1 MSLNIDIDK
10 YGNMSV
16 VPIKCDGK
24 MGTAF
29 FVSDNLL
36 LTANHIISSYID
48 SPEQYRVMVCIMD
61 EWVECSVAYKFL
73 SFDVV
78 LLNCSKPNIG
88 GYKLPLLLSDCPE
101 GEKLKIVGF
110 PQEIGNGV
118 DYFGVDIR
126 NSRHLKKN
134 GKDDTS
140 RGFNVVAVRTD
151 ELNFSSYGGFSG
163 SPVLNANGDVVGI
176 ATDQYFNTLG
186 YTSIKV
192 INDLCPFQGLGIDVA
207 AEDCDMSPFGL
218 GTAWHYSNKKIKEA
232 GSRYSPNT
240 HINNESVE
248 EALKSF
254 CCVGVEEK
262 REEIH
267 NLCSNVYNE
276 TARELRDYLSQKNTD
291 GTDKSFQQFLNDRI
305 VNYRLCD
312 ELDALLYKE
321 KDGSDERILMNPLR
335 KDIEK
340 AYELCQDVLT
350 CEIYE
355 HSKCLYVTGTAGNGK
370 THSLCRLI
378 ELCHAQCAFYLF
390 YGTDFI
396 DRGPLE
402 TILTTL
408 LWHEDDLRKLNDYAK
423 AKNRYA
429 VFVVDAL
436 NEGSNTDYWQNNL
449 SILRDELSNY
459 EKIKLIVSFRT
470 MESTDVLQRQL
481 EKDGK
486 WEKVEILGFENTEE
500 AIKKHFEINKI
511 FGNVNDA
518 LLNRDF
524 QNPLFLKIFCEAF
537 AHTTIDD
544 MREYSRAEIYD
555 KYLRKRNYKISRLV
569 DEDSNRQI
577 TSRFVAALAK
587 ISVNESHCMD
597 IFRNRARKIADSIC
611 KYRTWSKNLMN
622 ILLKENILKEY
633 RLSNGR
639 DFIGFEYDS
648 MGDVLKAGFIHY
660 KGDTF
665 VVDYILRINKLIQE
679 QNCSIFDYSYIPNVF
694 TYLFAEWKPNEKS
707 KWERLLAYK
716 DLRKCFMQGLSL
728 RHDDEE
734 YSRMVNSL
742 AEAIIEKYSGYIS
755 PYELLENFRTYKY
768 GVLQIVLKKLDK
780 MSMHERDE
788 KWTIKINEL
797 QRHYGVTMRLKGLF
811 ETEKDDY
818 DKLAEL
824 ICWFLTSSFQSLRAV
839 LIMYLRDIFKTNLE
853 ILTNTAKRFASVDD
867 PYILQG
873 LFAAA
878 YAALVLTRNSEKS
891 KEIAEYICC
900 TYYNSKESAPTDL
913 VVRNWTMRIVEYASY
928 LDKSYSGWSEVMN
941 LMPFN
946 SVPNP
951 FKEEKYDESSCDDYF
966 GTTNG
971 AKALYSSLF
980 ALDFNRYIIGTNE
993 HNYSDVFANRERNLD
1008 DTAELSYKYDVS
1020 LDNITKAIA
1029 ILIKEKYKYSDAL
1042 GNYDKD
1048 IYSRTRFD
1056 QSRERI
1062 GKKYQWIG
1070 YYEVLSYLCDHYK
1083 ILLDKW
1089 SAGKKFAVY
1098 SFPWLTGAVPCL
1110 DPTIVAEESLSVV
1123 SHDIFEKID
1132 NDFKL
1137 IKNETEWLENDDL
1150 LPSIHHVIKD
1160 KNGNDWIILKAF
1172 DTQTELVNNT
1182 QCSASVWYDTVL
1194 IANSNITEF
1203 EAWGQKDSNFR
1214 QDFYNSGDYNY
1225 LWNDYPWSSN
1235 YKERLHYM
1243 NYKDEWGLPFDA
1255 IKPYS
1260 TQLQEEFMGCY
1271 APMEHLREA
1280 HSPNEIIMQDLSLHN
1295 AERGIVRDEDG
1306 NIIAMNINSTSSRM
1320 SGLAIRKDKLD
1331 EFLKKNDMTMFY
1343 FNSCVKDVRASVSL
1357 LGEHKFYA
1365 LYKYD
1370 AVKVSVFIP
1379 FRKSN
1384 I

>member
-16 VPIKCDGK
+16 VPIKCGGK

-29 FVSDNLL
+29 FVNSNQL
-36 LTANHIISSYID
+36 LTANHILSSYID
-48 SPEQYRVMVCIMD
+48 NSEQYKIMVCIMD
-61 EWVECSVAYKFL
+61 EWVECSVAYNFQPL
-73 SFDVV
+73 DVV
-78 LLNCSKPNIG
+78 LLHCSKPNIG
-88 GYKLPLLLSDCPE
+88 DYKLQLLLSDCLE

-126 NSRHLKKN
+126 NSRHLKKD

-140 RGFNVVAVRTD
+140 RGFNVVAIRTD
-151 ELNFSSYGGFSG
+151 ELNLSSYGGFSG
-163 SPVLNANGDVVGI
+163 SPVLNVNGDVVGI

-186 YTSIKV
+186 YTSIKI
-192 INDLCPFQGLGIDVA
+192 INDLCPFQGLGIDVV
-207 AEDCDMSPFGL
+207 AEDCDMSLFGL

-240 HINNESVE
+240 HISNDSVE
-248 EALKSF
+248 ETLKSF
-254 CCVGVEEK
+254 CCIGVEEK
-262 REEIH
+262 RKEIY

-276 TARELRDYLSQKNTD
+276 ATRELHDYLSKKNAD
-291 GTDKSFQQFLNDRI
+291 GTDKSFRQFLNDRV

-312 ELDALLYKE
+312 ELDVLLYAEKE
-321 KDGSDERILMNPLR
+321 RSDERILINPLR

-340 AYELCQDVLT
+340 SYELCQDVLD

-355 HSKCLYVTGTAGNGK
+355 QSKCLYVTGIAGNGK

-378 ELCHAQCAFYLF
+378 EQCHAQCAFYLL
-390 YGTDFI
+390 YGTDFS

-402 TILTTL
+402 TILSTL
-408 LWHEDDLRKLNDYAK
+408 HWHEDDLHKLNDYAK
-423 AKNRYA
+423 IKDRYA

-436 NEGSNTDYWQNNL
+436 NEGSNTDYWRDNL
-449 SILRDELSNY
+449 SILKEKLDKY
-459 EKIKLIVSFRT
+459 ERIKLLVSFRT
-470 MESTDVLQRQL
+470 MACTDVLQRQL
-481 EKDGK
+481 EKDGQWK
-486 WEKVEILGFENTEE
+486 KIEISGFENTKE
-500 AIKKHFEINKI
+500 AIKKHFEINEI
-511 FGNVNDA
+511 QGNVDN
-518 LLNRDF
+518 LLVNRDF

-537 AHTTIDD
+537 THTTLDD
-544 MREYSRAEIYD
+544 MREYSRVEIYN
-555 KYLRKRNYKISRLV
+555 KYLQNRNYKISQLV
-569 DEDSNRQI
+569 DEDSTRQI
-577 TSRFVAALAK
+577 TSRFVIELAK

-597 IFRNRARKIADSIC
+597 ILRNRARKIADSIC

-633 RLSNGR
+633 RLSNGK
-639 DFIGFEYDS
+639 DFIGFEFDS
-648 MGDVLKAGFIHY
+648 MGDVLKADFIHY

-665 VVDYILRINKLIQE
+665 VVDYVLRTIKLILE
-679 QNCSIFDYSYIPNVF
+679 QNRSIFDYSFIPNVF
-694 TYLFAEWKPNEKS
+694 TYLFSEWKPNEKS

-716 DLRKCFMQGLSL
+716 DLRQCFMQGLSL

-734 YSRMVNSL
+734 YSMIISSL
-742 AEAIIEKYSGYIS
+742 AKGIIEKDSSYIS

-768 GVLQIVLKKLDK
+768 GVLQIVFKQLDN
-780 MSMHERDE
+780 MTMHERDE

-797 QRHYGVTMRLKGLF
+797 QRHYGITIRLKGLLN
-811 ETEKDDY
+811 TEKDDY
-818 DKLAEL
+818 DKLSEL
-824 ICWFLTSSFQSLRAV
+824 ICWFLTSSFQTLRAV
-839 LIMYLRDIFKTNLE
+839 LIMYLRDIFKTDLN
-853 ILTNTAKRFASVDD
+853 IVTNIAKRFASIND

-913 VVRNWTMRIVEYASY
+913 VVRNWTMRIVEYVSY
-928 LDKSYSGWSEVMN
+928 LDKSYNGWSELKN

-946 SVPNP
+946 SVSNP
-951 FKEEKYDESSCDDYF
+951 FKKEKYDEASCDDYF

-971 AKALYSSLF
+971 ANMLYNSLF
-980 ALDFNRYIIGTNE
+980 ASDFNRYIIGTNG
-993 HNYSDVFANRERNLD
+993 HSYSDVFVNGERNID
-1008 DTAELSYKYDVS
+1008 EIAELGYKYDVN
-1020 LDNITKAIA
+1020 LDDITKAIA
-1029 ILIKEKYKYSDAL
+1029 ILIKEKYKYSDTL

-1048 IYSRTRFD
+1048 IYSRNRFD
-1056 QSRERI
+1056 QSQERI

-1089 SAGKKFAVY
+1089 SAEKKFAAY
-1098 SFPWLTGAVPCL
+1098 SFPWLTGAIPYM
-1110 DPTIVAEESLSVV
+1110 DPTIEAEESLSVV

-1137 IKNETEWLENDDL
+1137 IKDETEWLEDDNL
-1150 LPSIHHVIKD
+1150 LPSIHHAVKD
-1160 KNGNDWIILKAF
+1160 KDGNDWIILKAF
-1172 DTQTELVNNT
+1172 DTQTELVKNT
-1182 QCSASVWYDTVL
+1182 QCCASVWYDTVL
-1194 IANSNITEF
+1194 VANSNITEF
-1203 EAWGQKDSNFR
+1203 KAWGQRDGNLR
-1214 QDFYNSGDYNY
+1214 QYFYSSGDYNY

-1235 YKERLHYM
+1235 YRERQHYM
-1243 NYKDEWGLPFDA
+1243 NYKEEWCLSFDV
-1255 IKPYS
+1255 IKTYS
-1260 TQLQEEFMGCY
+1260 TQLQEEFIGCY

-1280 HSPNEIIMQDLSLHN
+1280 HSPNETIMQELALHN
-1295 AERGIVRDEDG
+1295 AERGIVRDEEG

-1320 SGLAIRKDKLD
+1320 PGLAIRKKELD
-1331 EFLKKNDMTMFY
+1331 EFLQKNDMTMFC
-1343 FNSCVKDVRASVSL
+1343 FNSCVKDVRTNFSI
-1357 LGEHKFYA
+1357 LGEHSFFA

-1370 AVKVSVFIP
+1370 TVQESALIHFCK
-1379 FRKSN
+1379 KQ
-1384 I
+1384 

>member
-16 VPIKCDGK
+16 VPIKCGGK

-29 FVSDNLL
+29 FVNSNQL
-36 LTANHIISSYID
+36 LTANHILSSYID
-48 SPEQYRVMVCIMD
+48 NSEQYKIMVCIMD
-61 EWVECSVAYKFL
+61 EWVECSVAYNFQPL
-73 SFDVV
+73 DVV
-78 LLNCSKPNIG
+78 LLHCSKPNIG
-88 GYKLPLLLSDCPE
+88 DNKLQLLLSDCLE

-126 NSRHLKKN
+126 NSRHLKKD

-140 RGFNVVAVRTD
+140 RGFNVVAIRTD

-163 SPVLNANGDVVGI
+163 SPVLNVNGDVVGI

-186 YTSIKV
+186 YTSIKI

-218 GTAWHYSNKKIKEA
+218 GTSWHYSNKKIKEA

-240 HINNESVE
+240 HISNESVE
-248 EALKSF
+248 ETLKSF
-254 CCVGVEEK
+254 CCIGVEEK
-262 REEIH
+262 RKEIY

-276 TARELRDYLSQKNTD
+276 ATRELYDYLSQKNAD
-291 GTDKSFQQFLNDRI
+291 GTDKAFQQFLNDRI

-312 ELDALLYKE
+312 ELDFLLYAEKE
-321 KDGSDERILMNPLR
+321 RSDERILINPLR

-340 AYELCQDVLT
+340 SYELCQDVLD

-355 HSKCLYVTGTAGNGK
+355 QSKCLYVTGIAGNGK

-378 ELCHAQCAFYLF
+378 EQCHAQCAFYLF
-390 YGTDFI
+390 YGTDFS

-402 TILTTL
+402 TILSTL
-408 LWHEDDLRKLNDYAK
+408 HWHEDDLHKLNDYAK
-423 AKNRYA
+423 IKDRYA

-436 NEGSNTDYWQNNL
+436 NEGSNTDYWRNNL
-449 SILRDELSNY
+449 SIFKEELDKY
-459 EKIKLIVSFRT
+459 ERIKLLVSFRT
-470 MESTDVLQRQL
+470 MACTDVLQKQL
-481 EKDGK
+481 GKDGQWK
-486 WEKVEILGFENTEE
+486 KIEISGFENTKE
-500 AIKKHFEINKI
+500 AIKKHFEINEI
-511 FGNVNDA
+511 QGNVDN
-518 LLNRDF
+518 LLVNRDF

-537 AHTTIDD
+537 THTTLDD
-544 MREYSRAEIYD
+544 MREYSRVEIYN
-555 KYLRKRNYKISRLV
+555 KYLQNRNYKISQLV
-569 DEDSNRQI
+569 DEDSTRQI
-577 TSRFVAALAK
+577 TSRFVIELAK

-597 IFRNRARKIADSIC
+597 IIRNRARKIADSIC

-633 RLSNGR
+633 RLSNGK
-639 DFIGFEYDS
+639 DFIGFEFDS

-665 VVDYILRINKLIQE
+665 VVDYVLRTRKFILE
-679 QNCSIFDYSYIPNVF
+679 QNRSIFDYSFIPNVF
-694 TYLFAEWKPNEKS
+694 TCLFAEWKPNEKS

-716 DLRKCFMQGLSL
+716 DLRQCFMQGLSL

-734 YSRMVNSL
+734 YSMMIGSL
-742 AEAIIEKYSGYIS
+742 AKDIIAKDTSYIS

-768 GVLQIVLKKLDK
+768 GVLQIVLKQLDN
-780 MSMHERDE
+780 MTIHERDE

-797 QRHYGVTMRLKGLF
+797 QRHYGITIRLKGLLN
-811 ETEKDDY
+811 TEKDDY
-818 DKLAEL
+818 DKLSEL
-824 ICWFLTSSFQSLRAV
+824 ICWFLTSSFQTLRAV
-839 LIMYLRDIFKTNLE
+839 LIMYLRDIFKTDLK
-853 ILTNTAKRFASVDD
+853 ILTNTTKQFARVND

-873 LFAAA
+873 LFAAV
-878 YAALVLTRNSEKS
+878 YATLVLTRNTKKS

-928 LDKSYSGWSEVMN
+928 LDKSYNGWSELKN

-946 SVPNP
+946 SVSNP
-951 FKEEKYDESSCDDYF
+951 FKEEKYDEASCDGYF

-971 AKALYSSLF
+971 AKMLYDSLF
-980 ALDFNRYIIGTNE
+980 TSDFNRYIIGTNG
-993 HNYSDVFANRERNLD
+993 HSYSDVFVNGERNID
-1008 DTAELSYKYDVS
+1008 ETAELGYKYDVN
-1020 LDNITKAIA
+1020 LDDIAKAIA

-1048 IYSRTRFD
+1048 IYSRNRFD
-1056 QSRERI
+1056 QSQERI

-1089 SAGKKFAVY
+1089 SAEKKFAAY
-1098 SFPWLTGAVPCL
+1098 SFPWLTGAIPYM
-1110 DPTIVAEESLSVV
+1110 DPTIEAEESLSVV
-1123 SHDIFEKID
+1123 SHDVFEKID

-1137 IKNETEWLENDDL
+1137 IKDETEWLEDDSL
-1150 LPSIHHVIKD
+1150 LPSIHHVVKD
-1160 KNGNDWIILKAF
+1160 KDGNDWVILKAF

-1182 QCSASVWYDTVL
+1182 QCCASVWYDTVFV
-1194 IANSNITEF
+1194 ANSNITEF
-1203 EAWGQKDSNFR
+1203 EAWAQRDGNLR
-1214 QDFYNSGDYNY
+1214 QYFYSSGDYNY

-1235 YKERLHYM
+1235 YRERQHYM
-1243 NYKDEWGLPFDA
+1243 NYKDKWILSFDV
-1255 IKPYS
+1255 IKTYS
-1260 TQLQEEFMGCY
+1260 TQLQEEFIGCY

-1280 HSPNEIIMQDLSLHN
+1280 HSPSETIMQELALHN
-1295 AERGIVRDEDG
+1295 AERGIVRDENG
-1306 NIIAMNINSTSSRM
+1306 SIIAMNINSTGSRM
-1320 SGLAIRKDKLD
+1320 SGLAIRKEKLD
-1331 EFLKKNDMTMFY
+1331 EFLKKNDITMFC
-1343 FNSCVKDVRASVSL
+1343 FNSCVKDVRANLSI
-1357 LGEHKFYA
+1357 LGEHSFSA

-1370 AVKVSVFIP
+1370 TVQVSALIHFC
-1379 FRKSN
+1379 KKQ
-1384 I
+1384 